1 MENWDRWDKFLKE
14 IVVDY
19 KLSRTEQDFFL
30 ERFRRQNLNLD
41 EKEVCILVRGDC
53 DISWEAYKKC
63 RASAYRKFCEVLT
76 DANDTKKE
84 ALLKWLEEK
93 YSSQKNETVKS
104 LEYQNPFTPLSGAIE
119 DPNLFFGR
127 DKEIREIFEILNSG
141 SSVAIIGES
150 GLGKSSLLQAIKQTA
165 VQNSGRQPIYMELRH
180 LQSDDD
186 FYAALC
192 DEIGIEPCSGYK
204 LKRKIKQFR
213 ILLLLDD
220 VDNMGENCFTNQVR
234 SQLRALAD
242 GSDPPLRLVVAASKS
257 LDILFPDSQNI
268 TSPFE
273 NICIEKIL
281 NVWDESTTYN
291 FIQNRLGADFVHP
304 ELRSIKLNDDEISQ
318 IFQETGG
325 HPQKVVKKCH
335 QLFSQNL
342 NKYHEQKQ

>member
-63 RASAYRKFCEVLT
+63 RASAYRKFREVLT

-104 LEYQNPFTPLSGAIE
+104 LEYQNPFTPLSGAIA

-127 DKEIREIFEILNSG
+127 DKEIREIFETLNSG

-150 GLGKSSLLQAIKQTA
+150 GLGKSSLLKAIERTA
-165 VQNSGRQPIYMELRH
+165 VHKSDIKPIYIDLRH

-186 FYAALC
+186 FYAELC
-192 DEIGIEPCSGYK
+192 NEIGIKICQGRELRHK
-204 LKRKIKQFR
+204 LKPYR
-213 ILLLLDD
+213 ILLLLDV
-220 VDNMGENCFTNQVR
+220 VDNMRENWFTNQVR

-242 GSDPPLRLVVAASKS
+242 GSDPPLRLVVAASQS
-257 LDILFPDSQNI
+257 LDTLFLDSQNM

-273 NICIEKIL
+273 NICREHRLKPW
-281 NVWDESTTYN
+281 NQETVKN
-291 FIQNRLGADFVHP
+291 FINSRLTYFVTQQLKCIQFD
-304 ELRSIKLNDDEISQ
+304 ENEIIKIY
-318 IFQETGG
+318 QETGG
-325 HPQKVVKKCH
+325 HPQKVMQQCH
-335 QLFSQNL
+335 DLYKYL
-342 NKYHEQKQ
+342 NENNEK